1 MPTPRRAPSPR
12 RLRRSGTATIPSCG
26 CANADNVMFPT
37 GRDEAA
43 KSRSA
48 EGRLALLG
56 FVSVKGG
63 FTRPACR
70 ASRPRKS
77 AENRQSACKPGSVW
91 REAVSRSARD
101 GHSSGTIV
109 ADRLWRPTRATARRR
124 ACRPRP
130 ACRPYSVLLPAGLA
144 MPGASP
150 SRRCALTA
158 PFHPCRDLRPVK
170 TGSRGGLLS
179 VALSLGSPPP
189 DLIRR
194 RVSVEPGLSSA
205 LRQRPSGRLAYLGI
219 GSGDDRVKESPPK
232 GRRPDPSDASGVCRN
247 RLSPRHEFRAGR

>member
-124 ACRPRP
+124 ACRLVADVSP
-130 ACRPYSVLLPAGLA
+130 LFGLA
-144 MPGASP
+144 PGGACHARGVAVPAVRSYRTLSP
-150 SRRCALTA
+150 LPRQQ
-158 PFHPCRDLRPVK
+158 PVK
-170 TGSRGGLLS
+170 ASSHGGLLS

-205 LRQRPSGRLAYLGI
+205 LRQRPSGRLAPLRI
-219 GSGDDRVKESPPK
+219 GSGDDRVKES
-232 GRRPDPSDASGVCRN
+232 AA
-247 RLSPRHEFRAGR
+247 E

>member
-1 MPTPRRAPSPR
+1 MTRLTASCGVNSSRAPSRR
-12 RLRRSGTATIPSCG
+12 RLPRSGAAAIPSCG
-26 CANADNVMFPT
+26 CANADNAMIPT
-37 GRDEAA
+37 GRDDAA

-48 EGRLALLG
+48 EGRLPLLG

-124 ACRPRP
+124 ACRLVADVSPLFGLAPGGACHARGVAVP
-130 ACRPYSVLLPAGLA
+130 AVRSYRTLSPLPLARRFAFCGAFPGVTPAGPYPAPCLRGARTFLCLA
-144 MPGASP
+144 A
-150 SRRCALTA
+150 AA
-158 PFHPCRDLRPVK
+158 IRP
-170 TGSRGGLLS
+170 TGFSI
-179 VALSLGSPPP
+179 
-189 DLIRR
+189 D
-194 RVSVEPGLSSA
+194 
-205 LRQRPSGRLAYLGI
+205 RQRTGRGQ
-219 GSGDDRVKESPPK
+219 GK
-232 GRRPDPSDASGVCRN
+232 GA
-247 RLSPRHEFRAGR
+247 

>member
-1 MPTPRRAPSPR
+1 M
-12 RLRRSGTATIPSCG
+12 
-26 CANADNVMFPT
+26 VPT
-37 GRDEAA
+37 GRDETA

-48 EGRLALLG
+48 EGRLPLLG

-63 FTRPACR
+63 FTRPARR
-70 ASRPRKS
+70 AFCARKYE
-77 AENRQSACKPGSVW
+77 ENRQSACKPGSVW

-124 ACRPRP
+124 ACRLVADVSP
-130 ACRPYSVLLPAGLA
+130 LFGLA
-144 MPGASP
+144 PGGACHARGVAVPAVRSYRTLSP
-150 SRRCALTA
+150 LPHIRS
-158 PFHPCRDLRPVK
+158 LRA
-170 TGSRGGLLS
+170 GRRGGLLS

-205 LRQRPSGRLAYLGI
+205 LRQRPSGRLAPLRI
-219 GSGDDRVKESPPK
+219 GSGDDRVKES
-232 GRRPDPSDASGVCRN
+232 AA
-247 RLSPRHEFRAGR
+247 E